1 MASIQQTKSFQ
12 QQLIEWV
19 VVGLK
24 VLAIMTVLGPVLA
37 RHVFKV
43 VTVYMQAGPASLN
56 RPGPQ
61 RSYSY
66 FTGFHMLNF
75 ADIKWDLIE
84 GIALYAVALAI
95 QYTAA
100 RMIAHRPAKGGSAF

>member
-1 MASIQQTKSFQ
+1 MRAHSENTALDIVAKLAKSDTANRNTGITSIIPRLSGGTS
-12 QQLIEWV
+12 
-19 VVGLK
+19 
-24 VLAIMTVLGPVLA
+24 
-37 RHVFKV
+37 RV
-43 VTVYMQAGPASLN
+43 VTVYMQSGPATLN

-75 ADIKWDLIE
+75 ADIKWDLLE

-100 RMIAHRPAKGGSAF
+100 RMMAQRPAKGRSAL